1 MPQYTVPL
9 RVTYLDT
16 VTVEADSPE
25 EAKRLAVNVDDVEN
39 WDHDVD
45 PEIVVCGAP
54 ELVEDDEPLTMQDI
68 DDQEMD
74 LRRRERLE
82 E

>member
-1 MPQYTVPL
+1 MAQYTVPL

-25 EAKRLAVNVDDVEN
+25 EAKALAVQVDEVEN

-54 ELVEDDEPLTMQDI
+54 ELVEDEPTLQDI